1 MKDLEDKFNQLIIDN
16 LPEDKLKEFK
26 RLIEVGDTEKTQ
38 EFIGSILQDIEKILE
53 ANLKEFNKSSLER
66 FHDY

>member
-1 MKDLEDKFNQLIIDN
+1 MDKKDIFNQLLIDN
-16 LPEDKLKEFK
+16 LPEDKLKEFE
-26 RLIEVGDTEKTQ
+26 RLRELGDTEKTQ
-38 EFIGSILQDIEKILE
+38 EFIGSILPDIEKILE